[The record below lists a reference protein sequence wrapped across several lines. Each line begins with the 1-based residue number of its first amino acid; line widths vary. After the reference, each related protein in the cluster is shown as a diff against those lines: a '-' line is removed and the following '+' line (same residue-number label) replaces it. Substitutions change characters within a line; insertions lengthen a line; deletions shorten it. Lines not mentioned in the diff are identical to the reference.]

1 MKHYFVAVLCLLVIG
16 GCIFPDLALCA
27 SPFAGGTDTLKTDL
41 VGILTPVAGIG
52 VIALGVLCLFGKI
65 SWWWLV
71 GFIIGVV
78 LIFGADQM
86 VSWMRSAFGV

>member
-1 MKHYFVAVLCLLVIG
+1 MRTFFIVALLFFVG
-16 GCIFPDLALCA
+16 GCLCPDVALAA
-27 SPFAGGTDTLKTDL
+27 SPFAGGTDTLKSDL
-41 VGILTPVAGIG
+41 VTILTPVAGIG
-52 VIALGVLCLFGKI
+52 VIALGALCLFGKI

-86 VSWMRSAFGV
+86 VAWMRSAFGV

>member
-1 MKHYFVAVLCLLVIG
+1 MKYIFMVALLFFVGSIC
-16 GCIFPDLALCA
+16 PDLALAA
-27 SPFAGGTDTLKTDL
+27 SPFAGGTETLKSDL
-41 VGILTPVAGIG
+41 VTMLTPVAGIG
-52 VIALGVLCLFGKI
+52 VIALGALCLFGKI

-86 VSWMRSAFGV
+86 VAWMRSAFGV